1 MRLGRARLVA
11 SNVLSNRAL
20 ARSCARAMTDQ
31 SMRVMIILYLGFVGQ
46 WKLIKEDSR
55 FGPILVNRSNVD
67 CKDKWRQTTTPV
79 KTQRRA
85 APLSPPLQAIV
96 SSPMHNDRTFQNA
109 MNMPHSPMGSPRS
122 PPSHTRGVLAEL
134 SPAPSPLRL
143 IQQPTFEPLPSSP
156 SSSEDGSPATRD
168 EGGCTVM

>member
-11 SNVLSNRAL
+11 SNKAL

-31 SMRVMIILYLGFVGQ
+31 SMRVMIILYSGFVGQ

-96 SSPMHNDRTFQNA
+96 SSPMHNDRTFQNV
-109 MNMPHSPMGSPRS
+109 MNMPHSPMG
-122 PPSHTRGVLAEL
+122 
-134 SPAPSPLRL
+134 SPLRL

-156 SSSEDGSPATRD
+156 SSSEDGDLATRD

>member
-1 MRLGRARLVA
+1 MGTTSTHLTVNRKKKHVRKLYQRWSDDEKQALILGVEQYGL
-11 SNVLSNRAL
+11 
-20 ARSCARAMTDQ
+20 
-31 SMRVMIILYLGFVGQ
+31 GQ